1 MGQRPPAP
9 VLIVEDNADTR
20 DVLERVL
27 AVKRYHAVTAGD
39 GLEALAYLRSGGTA
53 SVIILDLRMPNM
65 DGYAF
70 RRALRADP
78 RWAEIPVI
86 IFSAF
91 PPDDP
96 GDAMAV
102 IRKGSVNPE
111 ALLALVG
118 SVYEQRG
125 GNPG

>member
-9 VLIVEDNADTR
+9 VLIVEDNDDTR

-65 DGYAF
+65 DGYALQ
-70 RRALRADP
+70 RVLKADA
-78 RWAEIPVI
+78 RWEHIPVI
-86 IFSAF
+86 IFTAF

-96 GDAMAV
+96 GDAIAV
-102 IRKGSVNPE
+102 VRKGSVNPE
-111 ALLALVG
+111 ALLALVA
-118 SVYEQRG
+118 SVYEKRG
-125 GNPG
+125 GML